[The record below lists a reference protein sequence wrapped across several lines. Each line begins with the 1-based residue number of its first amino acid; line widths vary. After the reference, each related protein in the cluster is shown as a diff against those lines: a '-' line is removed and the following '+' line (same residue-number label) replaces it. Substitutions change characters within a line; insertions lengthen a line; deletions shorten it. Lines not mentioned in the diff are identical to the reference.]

1 MGYEYGIGIWS
12 GEPLKAT
19 DGAMAEEKADGR
31 LTSIVVSLYLLR
43 GRLGDTLHVA
53 PVSCISHV
61 QRVSQCRAASMAA
74 TELDVELYHWRCT
87 L

>member
-43 GRLGDTLHVA
+43 GRLGNTLHVA
-53 PVSCISHV
+53 LLCLTCAEFLSSNAD
-61 QRVSQCRAASMAA
+61 QRQ
-74 TELDVELYHWRCT
+74 WR
-87 L
+87 